1 MSHSKILSLPKK
13 HLNHTIM
20 KTEFTVAEY
29 LKARMEELEIE
40 HMFGVAGNY
49 TAPLLDTIIA
59 DKNSPIKI
67 INNSNEITAGFA
79 ADGYA
84 RVKGKPSALYVT
96 YSVGPFTGLN
106 TIAGSFVEKVPV
118 LMINGAPTNKED
130 SNEKNVGLLY
140 SHTTGYEFVDIHMFR
155 PITVAAERITNAA
168 QAPFQI
174 DSVLTALLTHSR
186 PVYVE
191 ITEDVWRAKCHAP
204 VNKLS
209 TGKGRIVTVSEAG
222 NAVAAA
228 IKLIKSRPKSIF
240 WAGIEIQRLGLQDE
254 FLALLKVA
262 NDKHVKE
269 NERIHFITSALGKS
283 CISESNPY
291 FDGCV
296 TLNKNEIKKLVGDDG
311 VIIGLGAWT
320 IGKDTENQN
329 IRSDRTI
336 LASHDGVFV
345 GSEFFPL
352 VELKEFI
359 EQLTEAFRAEQSF
372 NLKGIHPPLLKLAA
386 LNTEDEKLGYT
397 PFFKALEAYI
407 QEENDTVLVVDAGF
421 PLIGAQ
427 GVTIPQRNG
436 FVAQAAWLAIG
447 YSVAA
452 ATGVKYA
459 VPDKRVMVAVG
470 DGAFHET
477 CQAVAEHHANGQN
490 TVVFVLV
497 NGIYGIE
504 QYLVN
509 PNPFRK
515 PPVKYTDQLLD
526 SNYHYNEIPR
536 WNYSKIPE
544 AMGGQGRRADT
555 LHELKAV
562 LEEIRQ
568 NPDTNF
574 VVEVTIPPSNTP
586 QSLWPHLND
595 VVGEDETENPNW
607 PPVNKF

>member
-1 MSHSKILSLPKK
+1 
-13 HLNHTIM
+13 M
-20 KTEFTVAEY
+20 KTEMTVAGY
-29 LKARMEELEIE
+29 LKSRMEELRIE

-59 DKNSPIKI
+59 DKDSPIKI

-84 RVKGKPSALYVT
+84 RVKGQPSAVYVT

-106 TIAGSFVEKVPV
+106 PIAGSFVEKVPV

-168 QAPFQI
+168 QAPYQI
-174 DSVLTALLTHSR
+174 DSVLTALLTHGR
-186 PVYVE
+186 PVYLEV
-191 ITEDVWRAKCHAP
+191 TEDVWRASCKVP
-204 VNKLS
+204 EGTLS
-209 TGKGRIVTVSEAG
+209 SGKGRIVTVSEASK
-222 NAVAAA
+222 A
-228 IKLIKSRPKSIF
+228 ITASMKLIKSRPKSIF
-240 WAGIEIQRLGLQDE
+240 WAGIELQRLGLQEE
-254 FLALLKVA
+254 FLELLKVTNEQHA
-262 NDKHVKE
+262 QT
-269 NERIHFITSALGKS
+269 NERIHFVTSALGKS
-283 CISESNPY
+283 CIAEDNPF

-296 TLNKNEIKKLVGDDG
+296 TLTKSKINELVGDDG
-311 VIIGLGAWT
+311 VIIGIGAWT

-336 LASHDGVFV
+336 LAAHDGVFV

-352 VELKEFI
+352 VDLKTFI
-359 EQLTEAFRAEQSF
+359 VQLTEAFKAVHKL
-372 NLKGIHPPLLKLAA
+372 NLKGIHLPLKRLAKIETTDKA
-386 LNTEDEKLGYT
+386 LGYT
-397 PFFKALEAYI
+397 PFFKELETYI
-407 QEENDTVLVVDAGF
+407 KKEKDTVLVVDAGF

-427 GVTIPQRNG
+427 NVNIPERNG

-452 ATGVKYA
+452 ATGIKFA

-477 CQAVAEHHANGQN
+477 CQAVAEQHAKGQN
-490 TVVFVLV
+490 NVVFVLA

-515 PPVKYTDQLLD
+515 PPVDYSNKLLD
-526 SNYHYNEIPR
+526 ANYQYNELPR
-536 WNYSKIPE
+536 WDYSKIPD
-544 AMGGQGRRADT
+544 AMGGIGRKANT
-555 LHELKAV
+555 IAELRTV
-562 LEEIRQ
+562 LEEIKQ
-568 NPDTNF
+568 KPNENF
-574 VVEVTIPPSNTP
+574 VVEVSIPTQDTP
-586 QSLWPHLND
+586 EVLWPHLNSAI
-595 VVGEDETENPNW
+595 GEDETENPNW
-607 PPVNKF
+607 PPESKY

>member
-1 MSHSKILSLPKK
+1 
-13 HLNHTIM
+13 M
-20 KTEFTVAEY
+20 KSEMTVASY
-29 LKARMEELEIE
+29 LKARMEELGIE

-59 DKNSPIKI
+59 DQDSPIKI

-84 RVKGKPSALYVT
+84 RVKEKPSAFYVT

-174 DSVLTALLTHSR
+174 DSVLTALLTHGR
-186 PVYVE
+186 PVYLEV
-191 ITEDVWRAKCHAP
+191 TEDVWRATCKAP
-204 VNKLS
+204 EGTLS
-209 TGKGRIVTVSEAG
+209 SGKGRIVTVSEASE
-222 NAVAAA
+222 AVVAAMN
-228 IKLIKSRPKSIF
+228 LIRSRPKSIF
-240 WAGIEIQRLGLQDE
+240 WAGIELQRLGLQND
-254 FLALLKVA
+254 FLELLQVA
-262 NDKHVKE
+262 NDQHAGH
-269 NERIHFITSALGKS
+269 NERIHFVTSALGKS
-283 CISESNPY
+283 CISEDHPL

-296 TLNKNEIKKLVGDDG
+296 TLTKEQINELVGDDG
-311 VIIGLGAWT
+311 VIIGIGAWT
-320 IGKDTENQN
+320 VGKDTENQN

-336 LASHDGVFV
+336 LAAHDGVFV

-352 VELKEFI
+352 VDLKQFI
-359 EQLTEAFRAEQSF
+359 DQLTEAFKAEQKL
-372 NLKGIHPPLLKLAA
+372 NLKGIHPPLKALAKLETAE
-386 LNTEDEKLGYT
+386 NKLGYT
-397 PFFKALEAYI
+397 PFFKAIEAYI
-407 QEENDTVLVVDAGF
+407 KKEPDTVLVVDAGF

-427 GVTIPQRNG
+427 GVTIPERNG

-452 ATGVKYA
+452 ATGVKFA
-459 VPDKRVMVAVG
+459 VPEKRVMVAVG

-515 PPVKYTDQLLD
+515 PPVDYPDKLLD
-526 SNYHYNEIPR
+526 SNYSYNEIPR

-544 AMGGQGRRADT
+544 AMGGIGRKAGT
-555 LHELKAV
+555 LTELYAI
-562 LEEIRQ
+562 LEEIKQ
-568 NPDTNF
+568 KPDDSF
-574 VVEVTIPPSNTP
+574 VVEVSIPSSNTP
-586 QSLWPHLND
+586 ETLWAGLNSA
-595 VVGEDETENPNW
+595 VGEDETENPNW
-607 PPVNKF
+607 PPESKF

>member
-1 MSHSKILSLPKK
+1 
-13 HLNHTIM
+13 M
-20 KTEFTVAEY
+20 KTEMTVAGY
-29 LKARMEELEIE
+29 LKSRMEELGIAY
-40 HMFGVAGNY
+40 MFGVAGNY
-49 TAPLLDTIIA
+49 TAPLLDTILA
-59 DKNSPIKI
+59 DSDSPIKI
-67 INNSNEITAGFA
+67 IKNSNEITAGFA

-84 RVKGKPSALYVT
+84 RVKGKPSAVYVT

-106 TIAGSFVEKVPV
+106 TIAGSFVEKVPI

-140 SHTTGYEFVDIHMFR
+140 SHTTGYEFIDIHMFR

-186 PVYVE
+186 PVYLEV
-191 ITEDVWRAKCHAP
+191 TEDVWRARCNAP
-204 VNKLS
+204 EGSLS
-209 TGKGRIVTVSEAG
+209 SGKGRIVTVSEAN
-222 NAVAAA
+222 NAIEASM
-228 IKLIKSRPKSIF
+228 KLIRSRPKSIF
-240 WAGIEIQRLGLQDE
+240 WAGIELQRLGLQEE
-254 FLALLKVA
+254 FLELLAVT
-262 NDKHVKE
+262 NDQHAQP
-269 NERIHFITSALGKS
+269 NERIHFVTSALGKS
-283 CISESNPY
+283 CIAEDNPY

-296 TLNKNEIKKLVGDDG
+296 TLTKNQINELVGDDG
-311 VIIGLGAWT
+311 VIIGIGAWT
-320 IGKDTENQN
+320 VGKDTENQN

-336 LASHDGVFV
+336 MAAHDGVFV

-352 VELKEFI
+352 VDLKTFI
-359 EQLTEAFRAEQSF
+359 AALTEAFKSAHKL
-372 NLKGIHPPLLKLAA
+372 NLKGIHPPLKRLA
-386 LNTEDEKLGYT
+386 LVDTSDKGMGYT
-397 PFFKALEAYI
+397 PFFKELESYI
-407 QEENDTVLVVDAGF
+407 NQEKDTVLVVDAGF

-427 GVTIPQRNG
+427 GVTIPERNG

-452 ATGVKYA
+452 ATGVKFA
-459 VPDKRVMVAVG
+459 VPNKRVMVAVG

-515 PPVKYTDQLLD
+515 PPVDYSDKLLD
-526 SNYHYNEIPR
+526 ANYSYNEIPR
-536 WNYSKIPE
+536 WNYSKIPD
-544 AMGGQGRRADT
+544 AMGGIGRKAGTVD
-555 LHELKAV
+555 ELRTV

-568 NPDTNF
+568 TPNENF
-574 VVEVTIPPSNTP
+574 VVEVSIPSKDTP
-586 QSLWPHLND
+586 EVLWPHLTSAI
-595 VVGEDETENPNW
+595 GEDETENPNW
-607 PPVNKF
+607 PPESKF